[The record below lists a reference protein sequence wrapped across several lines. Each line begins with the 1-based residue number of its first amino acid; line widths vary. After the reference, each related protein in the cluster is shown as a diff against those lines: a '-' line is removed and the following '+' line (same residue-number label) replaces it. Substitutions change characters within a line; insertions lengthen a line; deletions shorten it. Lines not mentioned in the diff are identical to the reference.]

1 MKTMTSVVRISR
13 LFAAAILLVSLVT
26 ASVRAAN
33 TPNFVF
39 FLVDDMGWIDP
50 ACYGNGFH
58 ETPNID
64 RLATQ
69 GMRFTNAYAACPVC
83 SPTRASILTGKYPA
97 TLNLTDFIP
106 GHWRPW
112 EKLVVPEMNMNLP
125 LEEITFAELPH
136 PAGYVSASYGK
147 WHLGGPAFFPG
158 QQGFDEFIVTSGR
171 HFAPRF
177 KTTPETSVEDG
188 TYLADFLTTQA
199 EQFLE
204 RHKAEPFVLYL
215 PHYAVHI
222 PLEADEELI
231 EKYRQKPKVKDHL
244 CNPVYAAMIEHI
256 DRSLG
261 QIMAKLEE
269 LELAENTVLIFF
281 SDNGGLH
288 SSAVRTGEP
297 VMVNTPLRDE
307 KGSLYE
313 GGIREPLIVRW
324 PGKIE
329 AGSECDVPVTS
340 VDFFPTMA
348 ELAGVTIEH
357 PIDGRSLVPLLRQS
371 GAFERDAIYWHY
383 PHYHHSTPAGA
394 IRLGDWKLIEFF
406 EDDRLELFN
415 LRDDLSETNNLAD
428 AKPEKAKEL
437 QSRLAE
443 WRKHVKARMP
453 TANPDY
459 DPKRAGELKRRIRR

>member
-1 MKTMTSVVRISR
+1 MKSTTSVLRIPR
-13 LFAAAILLVSLVT
+13 LLAAAILLASLVT
-26 ASVRAAN
+26 ATVRAAN

-50 ACYGNGFH
+50 ACYGNRFH

-106 GHWRPW
+106 GHSRPW

-125 LEEITFAELPH
+125 LEEITFAELLH

-177 KTTPETSVEDG
+177 NTTPETPVEDG
-188 TYLADFLTTQA
+188 TYLGDFLTTQA

-222 PLEADEELI
+222 PLEADEALV
-231 EKYRQKPKVKDHL
+231 EKYREKASREEFRPKIHITIQATGESVFEDEETRVVLSFLASLGVGDPKLEIKEIKWAKSSKAWLESTLSFSTETSLSKLLEYAEQVKTDL
-244 CNPVYAAMIEHI
+244 NKKILPGTRLECRVSPVNNPTYAAMVEHI

-261 QIMAKLEE
+261 RIVAKLDE
-269 LELAENTVLIFF
+269 LKLADNTVLIFF
-281 SDNGGLH
+281 
-288 SSAVRTGEP
+288 
-297 VMVNTPLRDE
+297 
-307 KGSLYE
+307 
-313 GGIREPLIVRW
+313 
-324 PGKIE
+324 
-329 AGSECDVPVTS
+329 
-340 VDFFPTMA
+340 
-348 ELAGVTIEH
+348 
-357 PIDGRSLVPLLRQS
+357 
-371 GAFERDAIYWHY
+371 
-383 PHYHHSTPAGA
+383 
-394 IRLGDWKLIEFF
+394 
-406 EDDRLELFN
+406 
-415 LRDDLSETNNLAD
+415 
-428 AKPEKAKEL
+428 
-437 QSRLAE
+437 
-443 WRKHVKARMP
+443 
-453 TANPDY
+453 
-459 DPKRAGELKRRIRR
+459 